1 VQPAI
6 EARAVSYRTRAGQ
19 VTVRDISLTVG
30 ESELVA
36 IIGSSGSGKATLL
49 AVMSGLRAPTSG
61 TVLRDAAGD
70 GRPAGSAPSRR
81 AGYIPSG
88 DTMHPVLPLAR
99 ALRYTAELRGVPC
112 SDEVTERALGLVGL
126 AAEAAVPAGALNQGE
141 RKRAA
146 IAAEL
151 LAGPA
156 QLFLDEPTAALDPA
170 QATEVQRLL
179 RRRSR
184 GGTTVLFTTSS
195 PLDAGRCDKVA
206 VLAAGGHLAFFG
218 TPAAARG
225 YFGADSMEEIY
236 ERLAGL
242 GDPAAAWSRR
252 FFHFSRTRA
261 GFTLVPTSPRAAGPT
276 ALVPYAAGPHS
287 AGRPGLASPGGP
299 GVEEEEAG
307 AGEDESSFAAPA
319 AALSLPGGHAPG
331 DGGGPPGPVGQLPIL
346 IRRNAEVITRDRR
359 AQAILAGVPVA
370 ILLAFC
376 VLLGVGALDG
386 PAAVTLAWAVLGG
399 LAVGLAYQLPARGTE
414 SGVLRGEVF
423 PGLSAAA
430 FVLAKAAVLL
440 PVLAIADALILAVP
454 AAAGRLQ
461 GGFGLAY
468 LAAAVSSAI
477 GLAAALAVTVIAA
490 RR

>member
-1 VQPAI
+1 VQAAI
-6 EARAVSYRTRAGQ
+6 EARAVSYRTRAGE

-30 ESELVA
+30 EGELMA
-36 IIGSSGSGKATLL
+36 IIGSSGSGKTTLL
-49 AVMSGLRAPTSG
+49 SAMSGLRAPTSG
-61 TVLRDAAGD
+61 TVLRHLQGD
-70 GRPAGSAPSRR
+70 GPPAGGGPSGRV
-81 AGYIPSG
+81 GYIPNG
-88 DTMHPVLPLAR
+88 DTMYPVLPLAR
-99 ALRYTAELRGVPC
+99 ALRYSAELRGARC
-112 SDEVTERALGLVGL
+112 SDEVSRQALGLVGL
-126 AAEAAVPAGALNQGE
+126 SAEAAVPVGALNPGE

-151 LAGPA
+151 LAGPT

-170 QATEVQRLL
+170 QATQVLRLL
-179 RRRSR
+179 RRLSR
-184 GGTTVLFTTSS
+184 RGMTVLLTTSS
-195 PLDAGRCDKVA
+195 PLDAARCDKVA

-218 TPAAARG
+218 TPGAAPG
-225 YFGADSMEEIY
+225 YFGADSLEEIY

-261 GFTLVPTSPRAAGPT
+261 GFTVVPTTPRAPGPAVLVPD
-276 ALVPYAAGPHS
+276 AAGPHS
-287 AGRPGLASPGGP
+287 AGRPGLVFPGDP
-299 GVEEEEAG
+299 DAEDEAD
-307 AGEDESSFAAPA
+307 GEDESPLPA
-319 AALSLPGGHAPG
+319 AAGLSSPGGHAPG
-331 DGGGPPGPVGQLPIL
+331 SRNGLPPPVVQLPIL
-346 IRRNAEVITRDRR
+346 IRRNVEVIARARR
-359 AQAILAGVPVA
+359 VQATLACVPVA

-399 LAVGLAYQLPARGTE
+399 LAAGLAYELPARGTD
-414 SGVLRGEVF
+414 SGVLRGEAF
-423 PGLSAAA
+423 PGLSTAA

-440 PVLAIADALILAVP
+440 PALAAADALILAVP

-461 GGFGLAY
+461 GGFGPAY

-477 GLAAALAVTVIAA
+477 GLAAALAVAVVTA